1 MKKKHVLK
9 GKLNGN
15 PKFSKFMRGGEAGGG
30 GGRGVKL
37 ALFGLNGH
45 VAGESSCTKSALSFF

>member
-30 GGRGVKL
+30 GRKGGETGLIWPKRACGR
-37 ALFGLNGH
+37 
-45 VAGESSCTKSALSFF
+45 

>member
-15 PKFSKFMRGGEAGGG
+15 PKFSKFMRGGEG

-45 VAGESSCTKSALSFF
+45 VAGESRCTKSALTFF